1 MSTSSL
7 SADLVNIGPNI
18 NINKLIDDYNRSA
31 NASKRIPQQTID
43 HLSNIVR
50 HYLESRIGINDIVLN
65 TSTSSGTTADVV
77 QGVDVLRKR
86 CMFFEVKYIE
96 MVFSLLNIISKANN
110 ALVTIADSAN
120 KQTNEEIEKLK
131 QDISEILNQS
141 SSESDPQVVL
151 KIEEVLN
158 NRGNVLAGGFNE
170 HINEAKDAI
179 RNTMMAEFENN
190 LSNLKKKGGNTIK
203 KTC

>member
-96 MVFSLLNIISKANN
+96 MVFSLLNIISRANN

-131 QDISEILNQS
+131 QDISKILNQS

-151 KIEEVLN
+151 KIEEILN
-158 NRGNVLAGGFNE
+158 NKGSVLAGGFSK
-170 HINEAKDAI
+170 HMKEAKDVI

-190 LSNLKKKGGNTIK
+190 LSNLKKKGGH
-203 KTC
+203 